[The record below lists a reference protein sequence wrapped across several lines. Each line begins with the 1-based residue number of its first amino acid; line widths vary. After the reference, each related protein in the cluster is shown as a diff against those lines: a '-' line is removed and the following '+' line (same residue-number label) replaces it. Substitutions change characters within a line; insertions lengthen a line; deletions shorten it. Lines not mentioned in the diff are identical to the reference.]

1 MKPDPDA
8 VAEATDR
15 DRAIKAMRA
24 AKARCRARFAILD
37 QTPEPVTLKP
47 PTPVPVLVLLRH
59 LALPV
64 ARLARS
70 LVMED
75 VNLARWSTEF
85 EDMMGRI
92 GPRFARS
99 EPRERVRNYLAG
111 LVSGLQRKNSWW
123 IAEHAGET
131 CPDGMQRLLRKARFD
146 VEAIRDDL
154 AAYVAERLG
163 EDDGVLILDETGFV
177 KKGRASVGVAR
188 QYSGTA
194 GRIENSQIAVFAAY
208 ASSMGHALVDRELYL
223 PKDWT
228 EDPERCAAAG
238 VPAER
243 IEAGTITKPRLAQLM
258 IERGESA
265 GLPFRWVTADAAYG
279 SAKYLR
285 VWLEQRDQFHVL
297 ALRGKDDVVIGFSQP
312 KAAAVIA
319 SLPDSA
325 WQRLSVGAGSHGP
338 RRYDWARAP
347 VRWAWRPGR
356 GHWLL
361 ARRSISNPDKIAY
374 YIVYGP
380 RRSSLT
386 DLAWIA
392 GTRWKVE
399 ECFQQAKDVCGLD
412 QYQARTWRAWHA
424 HITLAMIAHALLA
437 ATRAGQR
444 EKGATRQ
451 GPSRASR

>member
-1 MKPDPDA
+1 
-8 VAEATDR
+8 
-15 DRAIKAMRA
+15 
-24 AKARCRARFAILD
+24 
-37 QTPEPVTLKP
+37 
-47 PTPVPVLVLLRH
+47 
-59 LALPV
+59 
-64 ARLARS
+64 
-70 LVMED
+70 MED
-75 VNLARWSTEF
+75 VNLARWSAEF
-85 EDMMGRI
+85 EELMRRI
-92 GPRFARS
+92 GPRFARA
-99 EPRERVRNYLAG
+99 EPRARVCDYIAG

-123 IAEHAGET
+123 LAEHAGEAG
-131 CPDGMQRLLRKARFD
+131 PDGMQRLLRKARFD
-146 VEAIRDDL
+146 VDAIRNDL

-194 GRIENSQIAVFAAY
+194 GRVENSQIALFAAY
-208 ASSMGHALVDRELYL
+208 ASDKGHALVDRELYL
-223 PKDWT
+223 PKEWI
-228 EDPERCAAAG
+228 EAPARCEAAG

-243 IEAGTITKPRLAQLM
+243 IAAGTLTKPRLAQAV
-258 IERGESA
+258 IERAEAA
-265 GLPFRWVTADAAYG
+265 GLAFRWVTADAVYG

-285 VWLEQRDQFHVL
+285 VWLETRDRFHVL
-297 ALRGKDDVVIGFSQP
+297 AIRGKDDVVIGFSQQR
-312 KAAAVIA
+312 AQAVIA
-319 SLPDSA
+319 ALPASA

-338 RRYDWARAP
+338 RRYDWARIP
-347 VRWAWRPGR
+347 VRFLWRPGR

-361 ARRSISNPDKIAY
+361 ARRSIADPRQIAY
-374 YIVYGP
+374 YICYGP

-424 HITLAMIAHALLA
+424 HVTFAMIAHALLA
-437 ATRAGQR
+437 ATRAAGA

-451 GPSRASR
+451 SEKSASR